1 MFDDLI
7 TALGHMHCHQKD
19 KKSDN
24 LLIAKYHAHLSN
36 AAQYYI
42 LTQFPLVNSSVRVVI
57 ATTFQLGHRHKGCA
71 TCAPLWAPAGL
82 RGYEI
87 DVPPGGHLYS
97 AIHIETLWRICFQ

>member
-1 MFDDLI
+1 MFDALI
-7 TALGHMHCHQKD
+7 AALGHNALSSED

-57 ATTFQLGHRHKGCA
+57 ATIAFSLG
-71 TCAPLWAPAGL
+71 
-82 RGYEI
+82 I
-87 DVPPGGHLYS
+87 DIKDV
-97 AIHIETLWRICFQ
+97 